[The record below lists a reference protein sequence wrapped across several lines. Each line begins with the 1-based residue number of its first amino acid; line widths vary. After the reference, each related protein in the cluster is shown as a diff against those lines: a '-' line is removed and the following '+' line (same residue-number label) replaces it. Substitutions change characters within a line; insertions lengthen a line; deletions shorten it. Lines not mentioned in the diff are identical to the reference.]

1 MINSITVAISQ
12 GIAKEFGEKYT
23 IYTDE
28 IKQGF
33 KEPCFFIQPITSNE
47 KQVLSSRY
55 QFRQS
60 FVIQYFNN
68 STNSELYETAERLMR
83 VLEYAFCVDETTLR
97 GLNRSYRII
106 DGVVNVFVDY
116 NYYAYEE
123 REKEAYIETLNN
135 DIGIKKEVENG

>member
-1 MINSITVAISQ
+1 MINSITVGIAQ
-12 GIAKEFGEKYT
+12 GIAKEFGENYT

-33 KEPCFFIQPITSNE
+33 KEPCFFIQAINSNE
-47 KQVLSSRY
+47 RQVLSSRY

-60 FVIQYFNN
+60 FVVQYFNN
-68 STNSELYETAERLMR
+68 STNAELYEISEKLMR
-83 VLEYAFCVDETTLR
+83 VLEYVFCVDETTLR
-97 GLNRSYRII
+97 GLNRNYRII

-123 REKEAYIETLNN
+123 REKEVNMETLNS
-135 DIGIKKEVENG
+135 DIGVKKEVENG